1 MEGVKNRTD
10 QLQVSILGRCPSCRQ
25 TEKSMKNGRD
35 QLLVSVLERC
45 TSYRDVRH
53 ERLDCVRRT
62 LEICAVMKNAGSLKI
77 AQNITSEAAH
87 RSTINHPVR
96 FLCGY
101 TCEVYGLPVLSPQ
114 YSSYVHWYCFRQ
126 V

>member
-1 MEGVKNRTD
+1 
-10 QLQVSILGRCPSCRQ
+10 
-25 TEKSMKNGRD
+25 MKNGRD

-45 TSYRDVRH
+45 PSYRDVCH
-53 ERLDCVRRT
+53 ERLDCARRT
-62 LEICAVMKNAGSLKI
+62 FELCAVMKNAGSLKI
-77 AQNITSEAAH
+77 AQNITSEA
-87 RSTINHPVR
+87 
-96 FLCGY
+96 CGY